1 MMVRCRLVG
10 RAGGGGAGQEHW
22 LLEAIFPG
30 GDQAGP
36 LLYLVEQHL
45 FGEGRQQR
53 AVGSSE

>member
-1 MMVRCRLVG
+1 MG
-10 RAGGGGAGQEHW
+10 RAGGGGAGREHW

-45 FGEGRQQR
+45 FGEGVQQR